1 MDFEEIETPSLTL
14 EPELDLEPA
23 QEAAPVPA
31 EEPAI
36 PQPVLSPAEQKMV
49 ADFAAKIDIE
59 NTNQILQYGAGTQKK
74 MADFSDTAL
83 ANVRTQ
89 DLGEVGDLLVNV
101 MGELKGLDQEE
112 EKGIFGFFKKQSN
125 KLELMK
131 SKYAKAEVNV
141 EKICSALEQHQVRL
155 LKDSAVLDKMYDQN
169 LAYFKELTMYILAGK
184 QKLQDVQEGKLKELE
199 ATAQRT
205 GLAEDAQAARD
216 LAEKCNRFEKKIY
229 DLELTRTIS
238 IQTAPQIRMIQNND
252 TVMVEKI
259 QTTLVNT
266 IPLWKNQMVLALGI
280 AHSTEAATA
289 QRQVNDVTNSLLK
302 KNAEALHMASVETAK
317 EAERGIVD
325 IETLKKTNQD
335 LIATLDDVMKVQAE
349 GRQKRLAAEAEMAK
363 MEADLKNIF
372 QFTYIVCI
380 GQKVL
385 YPATFKCCINLR
397 SNLGAVYTIYQQRA
411 FSSIIILLFAF
422 SILLINPLQ
431 IKSNLHYLL
440 QLRK

>member
-23 QEAAPVPA
+23 QKAAPVPA

-184 QKLQDVQEGKLKELE
+184 QKLQDVREGKLKELE

-335 LIATLDDVMKVQAE
+335 LIATLDNVMKVQAE

-363 MEADLKNIF
+363 MEADLKNKLLEI
-372 QFTYIVCI
+372 
-380 GQKVL
+380 
-385 YPATFKCCINLR
+385 R
-397 SNLGAVYTIYQQRA
+397 SG
-411 FSSIIILLFAF
+411 
-422 SILLINPLQ
+422 
-431 IKSNLHYLL
+431 K
-440 QLRK
+440 